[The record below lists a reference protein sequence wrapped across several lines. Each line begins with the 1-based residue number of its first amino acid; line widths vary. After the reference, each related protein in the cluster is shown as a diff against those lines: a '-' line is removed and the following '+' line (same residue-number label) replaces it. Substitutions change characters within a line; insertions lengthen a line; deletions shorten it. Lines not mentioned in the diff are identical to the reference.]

1 MISCDRPTPLKGDTL
16 ISFYLLMFNMYKI
29 LDFGFAVSIIMMIVC
44 GISIII
50 PSFAINHD
58 SRNAAA
64 AFVIVSGNTNS
75 PLTLTKGSA
84 YNYNSITARSTSAV
98 DGAHIITMIQP
109 ISFVE
114 DTLFPQSF
122 VSNPSGSDITL
133 GNGTTLADRP
143 ITLTVNKIQSNN
155 TLTLLLHS
163 LNDKYLLTGD
173 LKGPTKLIANST
185 ADNAQFSLKG
195 NINLNKN
202 TPYSVVGIL
211 AETKTKGLTLTIN
224 DAKNPNNFKATIG
237 FAPPHSVG
245 SLAE

>member
-1 MISCDRPTPLKGDTL
+1 
-16 ISFYLLMFNMYKI
+16 MFNMDKI
-29 LDFGFAVSIIMMIVC
+29 LDFGFAVSIIIMIVC

-50 PSFAINHD
+50 PSFAINLD

-75 PLTLTKGSA
+75 PLTPTKDSV
-84 YNYNSITARSTSAV
+84 YNCNGITARSSSAV
-98 DGAHIITMIQP
+98 DGAPHIITMIQP

-122 VSNPSGSDITL
+122 VSNPSGSDIAL

-163 LNDKYLLTGD
+163 LNDKYLITGD
-173 LKGPTKLIANST
+173 LKGPAKLIANST

-202 TPYSVVGIL
+202 TPYSVVGTL

-237 FAPPHSVG
+237 FSPPHSLG